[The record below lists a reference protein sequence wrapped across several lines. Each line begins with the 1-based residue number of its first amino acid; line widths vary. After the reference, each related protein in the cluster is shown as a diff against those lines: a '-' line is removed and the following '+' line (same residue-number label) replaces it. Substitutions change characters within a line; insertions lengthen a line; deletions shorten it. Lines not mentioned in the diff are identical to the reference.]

1 MSLNANFWLILSFFF
16 LQLSYNDTESWLL
29 TPKKINEQS
38 ESCQLFQNI
47 SYSNEYYRFLFNQ
60 VKANKKIKK
69 TTCIIKYVVNL
80 INLTHLHNDD

>member
-1 MSLNANFWLILSFFF
+1 MITDA
-16 LQLSYNDTESWLL
+16 
-29 TPKKINEQS
+29 KKINEQS

-47 SYSNEYYRFLFNQ
+47 SYSNEYYRFLFNE
-60 VKANKKIKK
+60 VKANKKIKKKK